1 MWEGYPA
8 NTTRRLF
15 NMKHGKKYQEA
26 AKLIERGNLYDTNEA
41 VTLVKKSA
49 VAKFDETI
57 EAHIR
62 TGCDG
67 RHADQ
72 QIRGAVV
79 LPHGTGKKTRILVF
93 AKDAKAEEAKAA
105 GADYVGAEDLIPK
118 IQNENWFEF
127 DVVVATPDMMGVVG
141 RLGRVLGPKGLM
153 PNPKAGTVTMDVTKA
168 INEIKAGKIEY
179 RLDKTNIIH
188 VPVGKASFTEEQLAD
203 NFQTLIDAIMKAK
216 PATLKGQYL
225 KSVTLTSTMGPGV
238 KVNSAKF

>member
-1 MWEGYPA
+1 
-8 NTTRRLF
+8 
-15 NMKHGKKYQEA
+15 MKHGKKYLEA
-26 AKLIERGNLYDTNEA
+26 AKAIDRAALYDTAEA
-41 VTLVKKSA
+41 VALVKKTA
-49 VAKFDETI
+49 TAKFDETI

-79 LPHGTGKKTRILVF
+79 LPHGTGKKARVLVF
-93 AKDAKAEEAKAA
+93 AKGDKVAEAEEA
-105 GADYVGAEDLIPK
+105 GAEFVGGEELIPK
-118 IQNENWFEF
+118 IQNEGWFDF

-153 PNPKAGTVTMDVTKA
+153 PNPKAGTVTMDVKKA
-168 INEIKAGKIEY
+168 VADIKAGKIEY

-188 VPVGKASFTEEQLAD
+188 VPIGKASFSEEQLAD
-203 NFQTLIDAIMKAK
+203 NFQTLIDAINKAK
-216 PATLKGQYL
+216 PSTLKGQYL

-238 KVNSAKF
+238 KLNVGKLSN

>member
-1 MWEGYPA
+1 
-8 NTTRRLF
+8 
-15 NMKHGKKYQEA
+15 MKRGKRYVEA
-26 AKLIERGNLYDTNEA
+26 AKAIDRAALYDPAEA
-41 VTLVKKSA
+41 ISLAKKAA

-57 EAHIR
+57 EVHIR

-79 LPHGTGKKTRILVF
+79 LPHGTGKTVKVLVF
-93 AKDAKAEEAKAA
+93 AKGTKLDEAQAA
-105 GADYVGAEDLIPK
+105 GADYVGGEELIPK
-118 IQNENWFEF
+118 IQNEGWFDF

-168 INEIKAGKIEY
+168 VNDIKAGKIEY
-179 RLDKTNIIH
+179 RLDKANIIH
-188 VPVGKASFTEEQLAD
+188 VPIGKASFTEEQLTD
-203 NFQTLIDAIMKAK
+203 NFQTLISAINKAK

-225 KSVTLTSTMGPGV
+225 KSITLATTMGPGV
-238 KVNSAKF
+238 KVSVAKF

>member
-1 MWEGYPA
+1 
-8 NTTRRLF
+8 
-15 NMKHGKKYQEA
+15 MKRGKKYTEA
-26 AKLIERGNLYDTNEA
+26 AKAVNRGNLYDPEEA
-41 VTLVKKSA
+41 ISLVKKTA

-67 RHADQ
+67 RHAEQ

-79 LPHGTGKKTRILVF
+79 LPHGTGKTVRVLVF
-93 AKDAKAEEAKAA
+93 AKNAKADGAQAA
-105 GADYVGAEDLIPK
+105 GADYVGAEELIPK
-118 IQNENWFEF
+118 IQNEGWLDF

-168 INEIKAGKIEY
+168 VQDIKAGKIEY

-188 VPVGKASFTEEQLAD
+188 VPIGKASFTEEQLAD
-203 NFQTLIDAIMKAK
+203 NFQTLMGAIIKAR
-216 PATLKGQYL
+216 PSALKGVFL
-225 KSVTLTSTMGPGV
+225 KSVSLASTMGPSV
-238 KVNSAKF
+238 KVNPVKLAQ